1 MLMMITIMKIIKFM
15 NDNNV
20 HDDDGDYGS
29 SDNYQCDDNFD
40 GTNNVD
46 DKSQNSNQL

>member
-1 MLMMITIMKIIKFM
+1 MMRTMMKMIKFV

-20 HDDDGDYGS
+20 HDDDGDY
-29 SDNYQCDDNFD
+29 CDDNFD

>member
-1 MLMMITIMKIIKFM
+1 VTVYWIQM
-15 NDNNV
+15 DVDDENN
-20 HDDDGDYGS
+20 DDDGDYGS
-29 SDNYQCDDNFD
+29 DNYHCDDNFD